1 MITPSMWMPFCKFA
15 LEDCEKGFFFSFY
28 TVILQRASFLF
39 LGEMK
44 LACLAVWWVSQKLCF
59 LGLRS
64 CHSASRC
71 FYRLSDY
78 VAITF
83 KMPQPVY
90 GAACSLGTNQV
101 VMVAGR
107 KAASLGDVSKKNK
120 RKSEERNPNSPPACY
135 FHCFCKDTKHPV
147 RKST

>member
-107 KAASLGDVSKKNK
+107 KAASLGDVSKKKQKEK
-120 RKSEERNPNSPPACY
+120 RGTKPQLSPSMLFPLLLQRYKTPC
-135 FHCFCKDTKHPV
+135 
-147 RKST
+147 